1 MARAEIVEP
10 TTDDQEF
17 DDVQNV
23 EEQETAQE
31 VQPTPAPEEDDIPD
45 KYRGKSIKE
54 IVQMHQEAERFL
66 GRQGSE
72 VGELRKIVDN
82 FIKGQSTE
90 THQPEPVDFF
100 TDPEKA
106 TASAIENHPK
116 VKQAEEFAD
125 VYRKEKALTNLTNK
139 HPDMQ
144 EIVQDT
150 AFQQWVTGSKIRTK
164 LFQEADQNYDY
175 DAADEL
181 FSLWKERQQVV
192 KQTKDAE
199 AVSRKQ
205 AVKSASTGAA
215 RGTGESSRKVY
226 RRADIIK
233 LMREDPQRYTEL
245 SEEILTAYREGRVK

>member
-10 TTDDQEF
+10 VIDDQEF
-17 DDVQNV
+17 DDVKDVDEQDPV
-23 EEQETAQE
+23 EELET
-31 VQPTPAPEEDDIPD
+31 PTEDDLPD
-45 KYRGKSIKE
+45 KYKGKSIKE

-125 VYRKEKALTNLTNK
+125 TYRKQTALTNLTNK

-144 EIVQDT
+144 SIVQDT
-150 AFQQWVTGSKIRTK
+150 AFQSWVTASKIRTK

-175 DAADEL
+175 DSADEL

-192 KQTKDAE
+192 NQTKEVEKA
-199 AVSRKQ
+199 SRKQ
-205 AVKSASTGAA
+205 AVKSASTGNA

-233 LMREDPQRYTEL
+233 LMREDPERYSSL
-245 SEEILTAYREGRVK
+245 SDEILTAYREGRVK